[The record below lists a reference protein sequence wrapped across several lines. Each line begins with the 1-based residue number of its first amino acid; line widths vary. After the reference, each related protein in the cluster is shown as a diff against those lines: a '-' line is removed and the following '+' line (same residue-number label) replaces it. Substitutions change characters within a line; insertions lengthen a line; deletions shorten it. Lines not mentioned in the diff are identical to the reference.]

1 MSERFKEF
9 CLEYG
14 RDLKLIFEPGKF
26 LVSEAGAFIAKVN
39 STKTTPSTV
48 FAQVNSG
55 FNHFPRPMMYDAY
68 HHIENLSNLKGSN
81 ACTPLLD
88 TFVKQTPSVTTAN

>member
-1 MSERFKEF
+1 MGLRSRPACIPVRTSWTLTPLCAGKPFDGPRTHFKELTYIDGSGFVGIRRSHHRYRGFGARGEQFKF

-39 STKTTPSTV
+39 S
-48 FAQVNSG
+48 
-55 FNHFPRPMMYDAY
+55 
-68 HHIENLSNLKGSN
+68 
-81 ACTPLLD
+81 
-88 TFVKQTPSVTTAN
+88 